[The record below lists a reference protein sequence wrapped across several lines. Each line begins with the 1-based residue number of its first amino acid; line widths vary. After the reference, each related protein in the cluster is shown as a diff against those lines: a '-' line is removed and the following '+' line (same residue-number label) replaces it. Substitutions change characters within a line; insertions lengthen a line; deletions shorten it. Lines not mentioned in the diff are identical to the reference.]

1 MSLEN
6 IAEILEELKKPFPPE
21 VHKDRPLPGSGG
33 KWLYVPWQ
41 AIRDRL
47 DELFP
52 LDWSASYSDPVVVGD
67 YMVLR
72 CKLTILLSKGGIT
85 RVGVGNDKAYP
96 EVNDKGKSKVIG
108 TPPERA
114 RADAFRSAAEEFG
127 IAAYLDNQAFV
138 ARYLNSKGDGR
149 GVKYAQENG
158 WKESGAMGSPKV
170 GARGEGRGVSKEA
183 VTQHTRPVLPQSTP
197 SPLAP
202 RPSSPSYSDRIKE
215 VIAKTGHNSSD
226 IRRIASSVL
235 GREVNS
241 GSDIRSDAECIAVQE
256 ALLNQPVGGGK

>member
-6 IAEILEELKKPFPPE
+6 VAEILRELKKPFPTE
-21 VHKDRPLPGSGG
+21 AHKDRPLPGSGR
-33 KWLYVPWQ
+33 WLYVPWQ

-67 YMVLR
+67 YMVIR
-72 CKLTILLSKGGIT
+72 CKLTILISKGGIT
-85 RVGVGNDKAYP
+85 REGVGNDKAYP
-96 EVNDKGKSKVIG
+96 EVNDKGKSKTIG

-127 IAAYLDNQAFV
+127 IAAYLDDQAFV

-149 GVKYAQENG
+149 GVKYAQENK
-158 WKESGAMGSPKV
+158 WKESGAMGSPKT
-170 GARGEGRGVSKEA
+170 AKQSPPF
-183 VTQHTRPVLPQSTP
+183 RPATV
-197 SPLAP
+197 
-202 RPSSPSYSDRIKE
+202 PSYSDRIKE
-215 VIAKTGHNSSD
+215 VVQRTGHSASD

-235 GREVNS
+235 EREINS
-241 GSDIRSDAECIAVQE
+241 GTDIRSDAECIAVQE
-256 ALLNQPVGGGK
+256 ALLNQLAGGVR